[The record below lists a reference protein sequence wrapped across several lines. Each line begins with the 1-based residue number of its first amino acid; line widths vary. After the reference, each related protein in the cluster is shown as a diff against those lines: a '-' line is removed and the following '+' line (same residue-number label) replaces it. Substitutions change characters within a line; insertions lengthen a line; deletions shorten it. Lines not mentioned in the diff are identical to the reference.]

1 MAPRNEAK
9 QHEPGGTR
17 RFSHRTARRPRTHP
31 TRVDELEQHVPEFKL
46 ISADSHVNE
55 PPAARERVQ
64 KEYGERAPKVVKDPP
79 GVPRG
84 TWLLIEGI
92 PPVGLSHY
100 SKGQVVGKNKGI
112 SEVEQEKHF
121 ETIRFNEQF
130 RYEDYLGG
138 WQPAARLKDQDLDGL
153 EAEIL
158 FSSATRQLYSIADEP
173 FQRAIFNSYNEWLH
187 EFCSYNTKRLIGL
200 ATLSILDLGHTVAD
214 IYHYANLGSRGV
226 QIPTRI
232 KDSGYYEPKYEP
244 MWAALEETGLIVN
257 VHTSATQGVARTHY
271 EGPRTVEPKEQS
283 LGFANKQ
290 APAQQFLGNLILSGV
305 FDRHPKLKVVC
316 AEFDVGWVANL
327 VQQVDYWF
335 GRQSTFDAQRN
346 INNLPPS
353 EYFKK
358 NVFFTY
364 QDDRAGV
371 LTTPVYGA
379 DNFLWASDYPHG
391 VTTWP
396 YSKETVDRNCEGI
409 DPMIKLRINR
419 ENTAQLYGLSA

>member
-1 MAPRNEAK
+1 MP
-9 QHEPGGTR
+9 
-17 RFSHRTARRPRTHP
+17 
-31 TRVDELEQHVPEFKL
+31 DFKL

-55 PPAARERVQ
+55 PPQAWERVQ
-64 KEYGERAPKVVKDPP
+64 KEYGERAPRVVKDPP
-79 GVPRG
+79 GVPKG
-84 TWLLIEGI
+84 VWLLIEGR

-100 SKGQVVGKNKGI
+100 SKGLVVSKNQGI

-121 ETIRFNEQF
+121 ETIRFNENF
-130 RYEDYLGG
+130 RYEDYPGG
-138 WQPAARLKDQDLDGL
+138 WEPAARLKDQDTDGI

-158 FSSATRQLYSIADEP
+158 FSSAVRQLYSIIDEP
-173 FQRAIFNSYNEWLH
+173 FQRAIFRSYTAWLQ
-187 EFCSYNTKRLIGL
+187 EFCSHNPKRLIGL
-200 ATLSILDLGHTVAD
+200 ATLSILDIEHTVAD
-214 IYHYANLGSRGV
+214 IHEYASQGFRGV

-244 MWAALEETGLIVN
+244 MWAALEETGMIVN
-257 VHTSATQGVARTHY
+257 VHTSATQGVARKHY
-271 EGPRTVEPKEQS
+271 EGPRDIDPKKQS

-305 FDRHPKLKVVC
+305 FDRHPKLKIVC

-335 GRQSTFDAQRN
+335 GRASTFDAEKN
-346 INNLPPS
+346 INRLPPS
-353 EYFKK
+353 AYFKT
-358 NVFFTY
+358 NAFFTY

-371 LTTPVYGA
+371 LTAPVFGE

-396 YSKETVDRNCEGI
+396 NSQATVDRNCAGI
-409 DPMIKLRINR
+409 DPAVKRKLNHH
-419 ENTAQLYGLSA
+419 NVAKLYRLTT

>member
-1 MAPRNEAK
+1 MP
-9 QHEPGGTR
+9 
-17 RFSHRTARRPRTHP
+17 
-31 TRVDELEQHVPEFKL
+31 DFKL

-55 PPAARERVQ
+55 PPAAWVRVQ

-84 TWLLIEGI
+84 IWLLIDGL

-100 SKGQVVGKNKGI
+100 SKGLAVKKTKGI

-121 ETIRFNEQF
+121 ETIRFNETF
-130 RYEDYLGG
+130 RYEDYPGG
-138 WQPAARLKDQDLDGL
+138 WEPGARLKDQDVDGI
-153 EAEIL
+153 EAEVL
-158 FSSATRQLYSIADEP
+158 FSSAARQLYSVTDEAY
-173 FQRAIFNSYNEWLH
+173 QRAIFRSYNEWLA
-187 EFCSYNTKRLIGL
+187 EFCSVNPQRLIGL
-200 ATLSILDLGHTVAD
+200 ALIPILDIEHTVAD
-214 IYHYANLGSRGV
+214 IRHYAKLGFRGV

-232 KDSGYYEPKYEP
+232 RDSGYYDEKYEP
-244 MWAALEETGLIVN
+244 MWAALEETRMVVN

-271 EGPRTVEPKEQS
+271 EGPRDVDPKKQS

-290 APAQQFLGNLILSGV
+290 APAQQFLGNMILSGV
-305 FDRHPKLKVVC
+305 FDRYPKLKVVC

-335 GRQSTFDAQRN
+335 GRASTFDAEKN
-346 INNLPPS
+346 INKLPPS
-353 EYFKK
+353 EYFRK
-358 NVFFTY
+358 NAFFTY

-371 LTTPVYGA
+371 LTAPVYGA

-396 YSKETVDRNCEGI
+396 YSKETVDHNCESV
-409 DPMIKLRINR
+409 DPIVKRKLNR
-419 ENTAQLYGLSA
+419 ENAAKLYRLGE